1 MFEVLVKCEE
11 DGKLEKVPRLG
22 VGVAM
27 AGPSPLLVAGHC
39 IPMLPCEG
47 TGRPAVGS
55 SRSLPAS
62 TLCHGCLTC
71 QQHALVVLHVKA
83 HYMLRM
89 IFMGPFQLELFYDS
103 KNLFWQK
110 GVLYVIA

>member
-1 MFEVLVKCEE
+1 M
-11 DGKLEKVPRLG
+11 EKVPGLG

-55 SRSLPAS
+55 SRSLPVSPAPCATGAS
-62 TLCHGCLTC
+62 RASSTH
-71 QQHALVVLHVKA
+71 
-83 HYMLRM
+83 
-89 IFMGPFQLELFYDS
+89 
-103 KNLFWQK
+103 
-110 GVLYVIA
+110 